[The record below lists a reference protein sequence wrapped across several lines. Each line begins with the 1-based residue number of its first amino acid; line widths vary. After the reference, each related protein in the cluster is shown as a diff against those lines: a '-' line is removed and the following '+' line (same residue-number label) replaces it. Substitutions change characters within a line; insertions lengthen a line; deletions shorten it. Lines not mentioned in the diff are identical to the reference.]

1 MMAGRPRTAVA
12 SGAVAVPTRRE
23 APTTGNRTEDA
34 YHVILYNDDLHA
46 FDDVVRQVQKATG
59 VSTEEAFAITMQAHE
74 TGRALCYA
82 GSHDACTKVAE
93 ILREIGLHV
102 EIDKAS

>member
-1 MMAGRPRTAVA
+1 MIAASRTVD
-12 SGAVAVPTRRE
+12 VPIRRE
-23 APTTGNRTEDA
+23 APTTGGASGDA
-34 YHVILYNDDLHA
+34 HHVILYNDDLHA

-59 VSTEEAFAITMQAHE
+59 VATEEAFAITLQAHE
-74 TGRALCYA
+74 TGRAVCYA
-82 GSHDACTKVAE
+82 GSHDACAKVAE

>member
-1 MMAGRPRTAVA
+1 MTVA
-12 SGAVAVPTRRE
+12 SRTVEVPIRRE
-23 APTTGNRTEDA
+23 EPATGVSSGDA

-59 VSTEEAFAITMQAHE
+59 VATEEAFAITLQAHE
-74 TGRALCYA
+74 TGRAVCYVGGA
-82 GSHDACTKVAE
+82 DACAKVAD

-102 EIDKAS
+102 EIDKAL

>member
-1 MMAGRPRTAVA
+1 MAGRPLTTVA
-12 SGAVAVPTRRE
+12 AGAVTVPTRRD
-23 APTTGNRTEDA
+23 APTTSNRVGDA

-59 VSTEEAFAITMQAHE
+59 VSTEDAFAITMQAHE
-74 TGRALCYA
+74 TGRAVCYA
-82 GSHDACTKVAE
+82 GSHDACAKVAE

>member
-1 MMAGRPRTAVA
+1 MIVA
-12 SGAVAVPTRRE
+12 SRAVEVPIRRE
-23 APTTGNRTEDA
+23 EPTTGGSSADA

-59 VSTEEAFAITMQAHE
+59 VSTEDAFAITMQAHE
-74 TGRALCYA
+74 TGRAVCYV
-82 GSHDACTKVAE
+82 GPHDACAKVAD

-102 EIDKAS
+102 EIDKAP